1 MKEQCKYGNSCY
13 RKRPEHFI
21 EFDHPPDHEIANMF
35 AKKRKI
41 KESKDEP
48 KSKIPKHDG
57 NKIVERKPVSDII
70 ETSLKKAL
78 PNPFGLYVTKV
89 PGVTQCDFPQD
100 GFIFSVKTDIFV
112 GNFSTYNIRVNFE
125 KWACPRFAPKIV
137 CSG

>member
-1 MKEQCKYGNSCY
+1 MKEQCKYGSSCY

-41 KESKDEP
+41 KESNDQP
-48 KSKIPKHDG
+48 KSKIPKYDA
-57 NKIVERKPVSDII
+57 NKIVERKPVSDIT
-70 ETSLKKAL
+70 ETSLKEAL

-100 GFIFSVKTDIFV
+100 GFSVKTDICV
-112 GNFSTYNIRVNFE
+112 GH
-125 KWACPRFAPKIV
+125 FAI
-137 CSG
+137 